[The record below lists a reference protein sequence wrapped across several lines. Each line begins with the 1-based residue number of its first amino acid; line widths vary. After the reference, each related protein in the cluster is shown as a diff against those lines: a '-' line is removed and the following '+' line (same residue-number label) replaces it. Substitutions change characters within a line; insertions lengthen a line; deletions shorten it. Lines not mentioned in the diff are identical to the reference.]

1 MNKLYY
7 GDCLDV
13 LKHSIEDESI
23 DLIYIDPPFNSKRG
37 YNVLF
42 ESIDMTDAKAQKEAF
57 ADTWSNVS
65 YLDEMSEIQDLDLDL
80 FRFLQN
86 LDRLKISK
94 GAVSYLTIMAY
105 RIYYMHKKLKDTGSF
120 YLHCDPT
127 MSHYLKLVCDLVFER
142 KNFLN
147 EIIWYYR
154 RWTAPSKHFQ
164 RMHDIILLY
173 GKSDNFI
180 KNMIKIEPTKGQ
192 KAKHEKGWDRNS
204 VIIDGKRQPQLIIYN
219 KNKVNEAV
227 KESRINLDEF
237 ARIVEVTDKR
247 TTAHDVWE
255 IHYINSQAKER
266 LGYPTQKPEAL
277 LERIIEASSNEGD
290 TVADFFCGCG
300 TSIAVAQ
307 KLNRKWIGAD
317 ISHLAVRLVYDRL
330 LKPYEGK
337 TKAYQK
343 IKSNIEV
350 NGFPKDIASAKDLAQ
365 KTDKSRMQFQDW
377 IIEIMMNGVA
387 NPKKTADGG
396 YDGYLTFNIS
406 EKGKDVILIEVKSG
420 NVSVKEIRAFT
431 EVVKKEKACIGAFV
445 CFSEQVTKPMLEW
458 AKQNGYYK
466 PELWGN
472 KYDKIQIIT
481 VEDLLEGKS
490 VRFPLYQNLTFK
502 TATNIPMNNNN
513 NSKTLFD
520 KSD

>member
-23 DLIYIDPPFNSKRG
+23 DLIYIDPPFNSKRA

-65 YLDEMSEIQDLDLDL
+65 YIDEMSEIQDLDLDL

-86 LDRLKISK
+86 LDNIRISK
-94 GAVSYLTIMAY
+94 GAVSYLTIMAH
-105 RIYYMHKKLKDTGSF
+105 RIFYMRKKLKDTGSF

-127 MSHYLKLVCDLVFER
+127 MSHYLKLVCDLIFGK
-142 KNFLN
+142 KNFVAEIVWGYGTPSGGRVKGKKPVKGH
-147 EIIWYYR
+147 EIILSY
-154 RWTAPSKHFQ
+154 AKQFSKHTFN
-164 RMHDIILLY
+164 RIFLPYSEKYI
-173 GKSDNFI
+173 NERFI
-180 KNMIKIEPTKGQ
+180 YTDEAGRQ
-192 KAKHEKGWDRNS
+192 FR
-204 VIIDGKRQPQLIIYN
+204 KRKRGEIMTRQY
-219 KNKVNEAV
+219 
-227 KESRINLDEF
+227 LDESPG
-237 ARIVEVTDKR
+237 VPLSDCWTDIKQLYAYHLLKR
-247 TTAHDVWE
+247 K
-255 IHYINSQAKER
+255 KEE
-266 LGYPTQKPEAL
+266 LNYPTQKPEAL
-277 LERIIEASSNEGD
+277 LERIIQASSNEGD

-300 TSIAVAQ
+300 TTIAIAQ
-307 KLNRKWIGAD
+307 KLNRQWIGAD

-330 LKPYEGK
+330 LKPYERK
-337 TKAYQK
+337 PKAYQK
-343 IKSNIEV
+343 IREKIEI
-350 NGFPKDIASAKDLAQ
+350 NGFPKDIASARDLAR
-365 KTDKSRMQFQDW
+365 KTDKSRMRFQDW

-396 YDGYLTFNIS
+396 YDGYLTFNVS

-431 EVVKKEKACIGAFV
+431 EVVKKENASIGAFV
-445 CFSEQVTKPMLEW
+445 CFSDQVTKPMLEW
-458 AKQNGYYK
+458 AKKNGYYK

-472 KYDKIQIIT
+472 KHDKIQIIT

-490 VRFPLYQNLTFK
+490 VRFPSYQNLTFK
-502 TATNIPMNNNN
+502 TATNIPMNNSD
-513 NSKTLFD
+513 NSMSLFEKTD
-520 KSD
+520 